1 MKETVSACFFL
12 KTAYNTFVLRPD
24 LHPGTLT
31 FSLERQSARMSKITN
46 DGLTRSGTGRF
57 IVVVPKWQQCALL
70 LHTSIRGLSRAAIDG
85 GLEGLIDPAMG
96 FIDPLLLCQP
106 LAHETFSTPRG

>member
-1 MKETVSACFFL
+1 MKETVSGCFFVFFL
-12 KTAYNTFVLRPD
+12 KTAYNKFVLRPD

-57 IVVVPKWQQCALL
+57 IVVVPKWQQCASKSYSCYFVLRFEVYPGRQL
-70 LHTSIRGLSRAAIDG
+70 TGVWRG
-85 GLEGLIDPAMG
+85 
-96 FIDPLLLCQP
+96 
-106 LAHETFSTPRG
+106 